1 MITECSFFRIKG
13 NLTKIIPLF
22 LKAIGVFLF
31 LAGYVIQSLPVRG
44 EDWGVLR
51 PFLRLNQGVCQ
62 NLVGSRV
69 IDEDIRREVEDLNTL
84 FGYRWK
90 PCRVWL
96 VEKAQ

>member
-1 MITECSFFRIKG
+1 
-13 NLTKIIPLF
+13 
-22 LKAIGVFLF
+22 LF
-31 LAGYVIQSLPVRG
+31 LAGYVIQCLPVRG

-84 FGYRWK
+84 FGYR
-90 PCRVWL
+90 VEALSSL
-96 VEKAQ
+96 VGGEGALVT